1 MHAERIPRVRS
12 ILVLF
17 LAVMGLCPLLTGCSE
32 QEATTVPGSQK
43 APPAAVRTL
52 TLGAY
57 TTPREVYGQ
66 GIIPAF
72 QRHWKTRTGEE
83 VRFEASYLGSGA
95 QARAI
100 VGGFEADVAALS
112 LEPDI
117 DTLVQA
123 GLITRDWRA
132 GPNQG
137 IVTRSLV
144 VLAVRPGNPQGIKG
158 WDDLRRERLAVL
170 TPNVRTSG
178 GAMWNICALYGAAL
192 RGSTSAP
199 KGDATAAEALLADV
213 LRNVKVMD
221 KGARESIINFEK
233 GVGDVAITYEN
244 EVLVGRKAGR
254 TYDYV
259 VPAATILIENP
270 VAVVDQY
277 ADRHGNRDLAEAFVA
292 FLATA
297 EAQHAF
303 VEFGLRPVDS
313 GVAQEV
319 ADRFPAVQDLFSI
332 RDLGGWAQVA
342 KTLFAPGAAYDRAAA
357 VGGTAK

>member
-1 MHAERIPRVRS
+1 MHPARALRVS
-12 ILVLF
+12 STLGLALALSGLLFVLN
-17 LAVMGLCPLLTGCSE
+17 GCGDR
-32 QEATTVPGSQK
+32 EAGTSTEAKVTPSAG
-43 APPAAVRTL
+43 VRTL

-72 QRHWKTRTGEE
+72 QRYWKVRTGEE

-112 LEPDI
+112 LDPDI
-117 DTLVQA
+117 DTLTQA
-123 GLITRDWRA
+123 GLITHDWRA
-132 GPNQG
+132 GPNRG
-137 IVTRSLV
+137 MVTRSLV
-144 VLAVRPGNPQGIKG
+144 VLAVRQGNPLGING
-158 WDDLRRERLAVL
+158 WDDLRRPGLAVL

-192 RGSTSAP
+192 RGATNVP
-199 KGDATAAEALLADV
+199 RGDAAGAETLLAGV

-254 TYDYV
+254 TYDYI

-277 ADRHGNRDLAEAFVA
+277 ADRHGNRDLAEGFVA
-292 FLATA
+292 FLATR
-297 EAQHAF
+297 EAQLAF
-303 VEFGLRPVDS
+303 VEFGLRPVDA
-313 GVAQEV
+313 GVAGEV
-319 ADRFPAVQDLFSI
+319 TTRFPAVKDLFTV
-332 RDLGGWAQVA
+332 RDLGGWAGVL

-357 VGGTAK
+357 LGGSDR